1 MNDEWREFLFANCD
15 LFKNIT
21 ELYNALKDEFS
32 DCDVCYSTVTR
43 VIRSRSWR
51 VVKEE
56 AHSKRGRPRDSNISR
71 AIQSVLE
78 QECCLSS
85 RQIAVRTGYAHSTV
99 RWTLKNVLGLKY
111 TKTRWIP
118 HILTVPQRDARA
130 LLSAQ
135 LLDVLDE
142 AKRTNFHFLITG
154 DESWFFY
161 ASPHKGL
168 WLPEGAEPLEAQRP
182 SHYSKKT
189 MVTIFWGVNGPVAV
203 EILPTGQ
210 KWTAEY
216 FIGTVVPQIVESD
229 AYQRSR
235 AQKQRFVLH
244 MDNAPIHTADTVKT
258 CLAMYN
264 IVLAPH
270 PPYSPDLAPSDFYL
284 FGKLKELARGC
295 EFETVEDI
303 KNWIL
308 SQFEEISMD
317 ELRRVYISWEDRL
330 VRCISLNGSY
340 IYCSFIS
347 YV

>member
-78 QECCLSS
+78 Q
-85 RQIAVRTGYAHSTV
+85 
-99 RWTLKNVLGLKY
+99 
-111 TKTRWIP
+111 
-118 HILTVPQRDARA
+118 
-130 LLSAQ
+130 
-135 LLDVLDE
+135 
-142 AKRTNFHFLITG
+142 
-154 DESWFFY
+154 
-161 ASPHKGL
+161 
-168 WLPEGAEPLEAQRP
+168 
-182 SHYSKKT
+182 
-189 MVTIFWGVNGPVAV
+189 
-203 EILPTGQ
+203 
-210 KWTAEY
+210 
-216 FIGTVVPQIVESD
+216 
-229 AYQRSR
+229 
-235 AQKQRFVLH
+235 RFVLH

-270 PPYSPDLAPSDFYL
+270 PPYSPDLAPSDFCL

-308 SQFEEISMD
+308 RQFEEISMD
-317 ELRRVYISWEDRL
+317 ELRRVYSSWEDRL
-330 VRCISLNGSY
+330 VRCISLNGGY